1 MKTLICSAAFL
12 CIPFEIQAQS
22 ADWPQF
28 RGLGGNSALTR
39 LDHPAVWNPSRNIA
53 WSADLPGGGWS
64 SPVISAGRVYVTT
77 ASAGGRLK
85 PKGFSDGVASMRSFF
100 GGSRKSVG
108 KVRFAVHCFQ
118 LTDGKKLWTKSVVEA
133 EPPHRVHPSNTYA
146 TESPVAIGG
155 RVYAYF
161 ATIGVVA
168 CLDHDGEEIWRMDV
182 GAFPTSSNFGTGSSL
197 AFDEGRLFLQCD
209 NQQQS
214 FLLAINS
221 ADGKR
226 LWRVDRSGR
235 TSWSSPL
242 VWQNDVRTELVVCGS
257 DDVTSYDLAS
267 GKSLWRL
274 SGIGGS
280 FSASPA
286 ADRRRVYFGN
296 SGPGRS
302 GPLVAVAAGASGELS
317 LDDQSAERGV
327 AWVQRN
333 SGPGLASPVSD
344 GHFVYVTG
352 RGILTV
358 YDAESGERL
367 KRTRLP
373 GSSSIAASPWI
384 AGDRLFVLD
393 ESGNTHVL
401 KTGRDLEPVAK
412 NSVQGL
418 FWSTPSVAGPNLL
431 LREAGRLYCIRNSES
446 SQSNGVAKDSLSSLR
461 K

>member
-1 MKTLICSAAFL
+1 MKALICSAVFL
-12 CIPFEIQAQS
+12 CIPVKIQAQS
-22 ADWPQF
+22 TDWPQF
-28 RGLGGNSALTR
+28 RGLAGNSALAK
-39 LDHPAVWNPSRNIA
+39 LNHPAVWNPSRNIA

-64 SPVISAGRVYVTT
+64 SPVVSEGRVYVTT

-100 GGSRKSVG
+100 GGSRKPVG
-108 KVRFAVHCFQ
+108 KVRYAVHCLQ
-118 LTDGKKLWTKSVVEA
+118 LSDGKQLWTKSVVEA

-161 ATIGVVA
+161 ATIGIVA
-168 CLDHDGEEIWRMDV
+168 CLDRDGQEVWRMDV

-197 AFDEGRLFLQCD
+197 AYDEGRLFLQCD
-209 NQQQS
+209 NQQKS
-214 FLLAINS
+214 FLLAINA
-221 ADGKR
+221 ADGKQ
-226 LWRVDRSGR
+226 LWRANRRGR

-242 VWQNDVRTELVVCGS
+242 VWRNQVRSELVVCGS
-257 DDVTSYDLAS
+257 ADVTSYDLES
-267 GKSLWRL
+267 GESLWML
-274 SGIGGS
+274 TGVGGS

-286 ADRRRVYFGN
+286 ADRQRVYFGN

-302 GPLVAVAAGASGELS
+302 GPLVAVAAGASGELTVAG
-317 LDDQSAERGV
+317 QSAGPGV

-344 GHFVYVTG
+344 GQFVYVTG
-352 RGILTV
+352 RGILSV
-358 YDAESGERL
+358 YDAESGQRL

-401 KTGRDLEPVAK
+401 KTGRDVEPVAK

-418 FWSTPSVAGPNLL
+418 FWSTPSVAGSNLL
-431 LREAGRLYCIRNSES
+431 LREAGRLYCIRNSET
-446 SQSNGVAKDSLSSLR
+446 SQSSTLTRDGLSLLP
-461 K
+461 